1 MVSIKKNSVKIKG
14 VKVGTATVTAKIGSK
29 KLKCKITV
37 KEKPH
42 PAPTEQPTAKEYKVL
57 SFYKDTAQNIEN
69 SINAYA
75 NEGWVVNSIT
85 SYVLYQDR
93 VYVYVILERDK
104 VE

>member
-1 MVSIKKNSVKIKG
+1 MLEY
-14 VKVGTATVTAKIGSK
+14 T
-29 KLKCKITV
+29 
-37 KEKPH
+37 
-42 PAPTEQPTAKEYKVL
+42 PTCIYKVL
-57 SFYKDTAQNIEN
+57 SFYKGTAQYIEN

-85 SYVLYQDR
+85 SYVIYQDR